1 MSTALLYSGGKDSS
15 ACLELLRPNWPELLV
30 VSWRPKDMHA
40 DVADRLERVAAV
52 VPHFVSVFSY
62 PESWIAEHGYPSNIV
77 PVPSCSAG
85 RRLGFEPS
93 VRISPWTDCCAANF
107 WGRSTP
113 SSGPS
118 ASPKSSLASRLAT
131 ARTDQRPNP
140 ASDGGRSPFTPRSGN
155 GPTPMLR
162 PTSLTKS
169 SACCLATPRVVS
181 AALRVASALPTS
193 VVKALRPGLGC
204 GIMTPRGTRSSPS
217 VFGRSRGPF
226 WTRFKGKGHG
236 AAKATGDPHALV
248 KSLSPVLKCGHDG
261 CP

>member
-107 WGRSTP
+107 WGPIYSQLRALGVTQVITGVKACDGPHGSATEPGKRWGPFTFHAPVWEWSDADVEAYLVDKEFGMLPRYTAGCLGSTACRFCTANIRGE
-113 SSGPS
+113 GPS
-118 ASPKSSLASRLAT
+118 TWAWMRDHDPEGHKIVTERLRQIKRA
-131 ARTDQRPNP
+131 
-140 ASDGGRSPFTPRSGN
+140 
-155 GPTPMLR
+155 
-162 PTSLTKS
+162 
-169 SACCLATPRVVS
+169 
-181 AALRVASALPTS
+181 
-193 VVKALRPGLGC
+193 
-204 GIMTPRGTRSSPS
+204 
-217 VFGRSRGPF
+217 
-226 WTRFKGKGHG
+226 
-236 AAKATGDPHALV
+236 
-248 KSLSPVLKCGHDG
+248 VLDEI
-261 CP
+261 